1 MNEIDDFE
9 FILRSDMPL
18 IDTRSPT
25 EFAKGSLP
33 AAVNLPLMNNEEREA
48 VGKCYKAQ
56 GQDAAIRLGHELV
69 SGNLK
74 EERVR
79 AWQTFATRHPEARCF
94 ASVVVCDRRLR
105 SSGSSMRGWIFPAS
119 KVAIRRCDAG

>member
-1 MNEIDDFE
+1 MMTEIDDFE
-9 FILRSDMPL
+9 SVLRSDTPL

-48 VGKCYKAQ
+48 VGGVIRARE
-56 GQDAAIRLGHELV
+56 AAPFASDMSWCPATSE
-69 SGNLK
+69 

-79 AWQTFATRHPEARCF
+79 AWQTFANGTRRARCF

-105 SSGSSMRGWIFPAS
+105 SMAPACGWISPHQ
-119 KVAIRRCDAG
+119 RWL